1 MFRNL
6 SIRLALMLVLLFFTG
21 ALLVSVGLG
30 WMGTRA
36 GVAAGEIQD
45 RTARDMLALK
55 QAEIRMWDNRVA
67 LAVGHRNVLRGDA
80 PDGIRSQTTRAEKS
94 MVDARTTLQAV
105 AQGLPADWTQERQL
119 ATQMLTA
126 FEAYDVLVKRGS
138 VGLASGNADEYSGK
152 EIVTQ
157 RNKLLAD
164 MEGLM
169 KQLFDAEDNRANMLQ
184 AQSVR
189 LLYAAEIAAIVLVIL
204 GVLLAI
210 GCWLFISRNVLAP
223 LDEAGALLEK
233 VAQGD
238 LTTRIEVRSSNEIG
252 RLMGAARAMQ
262 DGLARMVT
270 QVRQGVEEIHTG
282 SREIALGN
290 GDLSGRTEQQAAS
303 LEETAASMEQLSST
317 VKQNADNARQANQL
331 AASSVEVAQRGGS
344 AVGEV
349 VATMQAISDSSRRIA
364 DIVSVIDGIAFQ
376 TNILALNAAVEAA
389 RAGEQGRGFAV
400 VASEVRALAQ
410 RSATAAKEIKGLID
424 ESVSKVGAGSAQVER
439 AGATMQEIVASVQR
453 VTDIMG
459 EISSASIEQSS
470 GIDQVN
476 QAVVQMDQATQQ
488 NAALVE
494 ESAAAASSL
503 EEQAKRLREAVSQFR
518 VDASGVPLAAPAPA
532 SRPLPAAPRRAAPV
546 AAPARV
552 AARPAPAHP
561 AVSASPAA
569 ASAAPKP
576 AAQPAAKAPALSAPA
591 AKPKAPAAPKAAS
604 TASTAPRAAAPRPA
618 AAPSSRSDDDWET
631 F

>member
-6 SIRLALMLVLLFFTG
+6 SIRVALLLVLLFFTG
-21 ALLVSVGLG
+21 ALVVSAGVG

-36 GVAAGEIQD
+36 GVVAGEVQD

-55 QAEIRMWDNRVA
+55 QAEIRMLDNRVA
-67 LAVGHRNVLRGDA
+67 LAVGHRNVLRGD
-80 PDGIRSQTTRAEKS
+80 PPESVRTQTARAEKA
-94 MVDARTTLQAV
+94 MQEARTILQSM
-105 AQGLPADWTQERQL
+105 AQGLPADWAQERQL
-119 ATQMLTA
+119 SMQMLTA
-126 FEAYDVLVKRGS
+126 FDAYAALVQRGA
-138 VGLASGNADEYSGK
+138 VGLAGGKDVEYSGN
-152 EIVTQ
+152 EIVAQ

-164 MEGLM
+164 MDGLM
-169 KQLFDAEDNRANMLQ
+169 KQLFDAESQRGNTLQ

-189 LLYAAEIAAIVLVIL
+189 LLQIAEIAAGVLVVV
-204 GVLLAI
+204 GVVLAVL
-210 GCWLFISRNVLAP
+210 CWVFIRRNVLAP
-223 LDEAGALLEK
+223 LDDAGALLEK

-252 RLMGAARAMQ
+252 RLMGAARTMQ
-262 DGLARMVT
+262 EGLARMVT

-317 VKQNADNARQANQL
+317 VKQNADSARQANQL
-331 AASSVEVAQRGGS
+331 AASSMAVAQRGGA

-349 VATMQAISDSSRRIA
+349 VATMQEIAGSSRRIA
-364 DIVSVIDGIAFQ
+364 DIVAVIDGIAFQ

-424 ESVSKVGAGSAQVER
+424 ESVGKVGAGSAQVER

-459 EISSASIEQSS
+459 EISAASTEQSS

-518 VDASGVPLAAPAPA
+518 VEAGAVPLAAPAPA
-532 SRPLPAAPRRAAPV
+532 SRPLPAAPRSAAP
-546 AAPARV
+546 V

-576 AAQPAAKAPALSAPA
+576 AAKPAVKAPALSAPA
-591 AKPKAPAAPKAAS
+591 AKPKAAPAASK
-604 TASTAPRAAAPRPA
+604 AAAPRPA
-618 AAPSSRSDDDWET
+618 TAPSSRSDDDWET